1 MQEAFDPYVEGSYSG
16 EVRATRK
23 SNEENGAWRIE
34 LSPSTIDVVN
44 DNGNTTGHLNLEN
57 GHALVD
63 PKLLIVNDL
72 FVEGKANLQ
81 KLSRHHWLFTARIS
95 GEEGRP

>member
-1 MQEAFDPYVEGSYSG
+1 MKKGEQLYEGK
-16 EVRATRK
+16 ARK
-23 SNEENGAWRIE
+23 VYE
-34 LSPSTIDVVN
+34 TD
-44 DNGNTTGHLNLEN
+44 
-57 GHALVD
+57 D

-95 GEEGRP
+95 GECDFQGRVVTVKKK